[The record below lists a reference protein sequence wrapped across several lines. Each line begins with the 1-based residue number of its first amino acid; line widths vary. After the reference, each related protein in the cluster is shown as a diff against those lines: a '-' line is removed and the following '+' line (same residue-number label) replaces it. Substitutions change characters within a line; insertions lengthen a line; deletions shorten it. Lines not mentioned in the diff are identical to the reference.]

1 MKYLCHLSFGFLLI
15 CLLPICSLAY
25 GLRAP
30 VINDFNAVIAK
41 GDISTP
47 VRYRSAIHAYLND
60 VQKQLVYLNQQLTQI
75 MVATQNNQLLSAQQH
90 YVLAH
95 QSYERIRP
103 IVILFGNV
111 NQTINS
117 RADDYLKGVQDPRF
131 TGFHLLEYDLFV
143 LKDNS
148 KAHDDAVN
156 LQYGID
162 DLHKRV
168 AVENIDIAKMVQA
181 SADFMEMIL
190 NTKLSG
196 QENQFS
202 HSDLA
207 DIDGNV
213 QGSAT
218 IIHFLSSFI
227 PPAQLEP
234 IQYGFSQIE
243 EILQKY
249 RLKSKQYLSFDNL
262 TKTDHDKLYSL
273 ITEQADRLAKL
284 RAVLNIDVYYKYR
297 HKGYSE

>member
-47 VRYRSAIHAYLND
+47 VRYHSAIHAYLND

-117 RADDYLKGVQDPRF
+117 HADDYLKGVQDPRF

-148 KAHDDAVN
+148 KAYDDAVN
-156 LQYGID
+156 LQHGID

-227 PPAQLEP
+227 PSAQLEP

-243 EILQKY
+243 QILQKY
-249 RLKSKQYLSFDNL
+249 RLKSKQYQSFDKL